1 MIRMPGESFRGK
13 APPLSADEK
22 KLRDELIAHVQKLGG
37 EIGER
42 NLAYYPQ
49 LQAAAQYIES
59 ELSGWKVRR
68 DGYEAQGR
76 SCYNLEAELPGTSP
90 GIVLIGAHYDS
101 VYGSPGAN
109 DNGSGVA
116 ALLALAHRLAG
127 RPNEKTLRIVAFV
140 NEEPGYF
147 QTPQMGSFVYAS
159 RCRDRGD
166 QIEAMISLET
176 IGYFS
181 SQSGSQKY
189 PVPGL
194 ALIYPRTG
202 NFIGFVS
209 NVASRSL
216 LRAAI
221 GDFRRKAQI
230 PSEGGALPA
239 MVPGVGWS
247 DQWSFWQYGYPGIMV
262 TDTAPFRY
270 PYYHS
275 ADDTPDKLDYDSM
288 TRVVAGMEKVILHLL
303 NPHLKP

>member
-1 MIRMPGESFRGK
+1 MDMRFR
-13 APPLSADEK
+13 ARAVTTS
-22 KLRDELIAHVQKLGG
+22 R
-37 EIGER
+37 R
-42 NLAYYPQ
+42 NWPAL
-49 LQAAAQYIES
+49 
-59 ELSGWKVRR
+59 
-68 DGYEAQGR
+68 
-76 SCYNLEAELPGTSP
+76 LPG
-90 GIVLIGAHYDS
+90 IILVGAHYDS

-159 RCRDRGD
+159 RSREHGD

-209 NVASRSL
+209 NVGSRSL
-216 LRAAI
+216 LRNVI
-221 GDFRRKAQI
+221 GDFRREAQI

-247 DQWSFWQYGYPGIMV
+247 DQWSFWQHGYPGIMV

-275 ADDTPDKLDYDSM
+275 AGDTPDKLDYDSM